1 MANLEKLLPPATRR
15 QFSSLGDALM
25 QTPGYFLSGLNQLTN
40 VPAMAD
46 DTRRQGYPSASNAAL
61 SALGV
66 LGGLQGQVAKGV
78 YKLSP
83 IDALIKG
90 DSLIGDAVPV
100 VGKAIKKAAP
110 PTAAAVAM
118 TPATVDEAEAGGLKN
133 LILKLAD
140 QINTTTPTLLRPK
153 GQGIG
158 ERMPKKI
165 AEQEQLLKTELSK
178 MSTTPKQNENIT
190 NIFNSQE
197 YTVEQ
202 ILAAVKEAL
211 KFGD

>member
-1 MANLEKLLPPATRR
+1 MANLEKLIPPATRR
-15 QFSSLGDALM
+15 QVGSLAEYLRRGLGDV
-25 QTPGYFLSGLNQLTN
+25 FN
-40 VPAMAD
+40 VPAIVD
-46 DTRRQGYPSASNAAL
+46 DVRKQGYPSATNIGLAAL
-61 SALGV
+61 GPA
-66 LGGLQGQVAKGV
+66 GGLQTKIAGGA
-78 YKLSP
+78 LRLLP
-83 IDALIKG
+83 IDAFIKG
-90 DSLIGDAVPV
+90 GSLISDAMPV
-100 VGKAIKKAAP
+100 VGKAIKKTAAP
-110 PTAAAVAM
+110 GAAAVAM

-165 AEQEQLLKTELSK
+165 AEQERQLRLELAK
-178 MSTTPKQNENIT
+178 MPTSPKQNENIA

-211 KFGD
+211 KLGD

>member
-1 MANLEKLLPPATRR
+1 MANLEKLIPPATRR
-15 QFSSLGDALM
+15 QLSSLGDALM
-25 QTPGYFLSGLNQLTN
+25 QTPEYFLSGLNQLTN
-40 VPAMAD
+40 VPAMVD
-46 DTRRQGYPSASNAAL
+46 DVRRQGYPSATNAGL

-100 VGKAIKKAAP
+100 VGKAIKTAAP

-118 TPATVDEAEAGGLKN
+118 KPDEAEGGALKN

-165 AEQEQLLKTELSK
+165 AEQERQLRLELAK
-178 MSTTPKQNENIT
+178 MPTSPKQNENIA

>member
-1 MANLEKLLPPATRR
+1 MANLEKLIPPATRR

-25 QTPGYFLSGLNQLTN
+25 QTPKYFLSGLNQLTN

-46 DTRRQGYPSASNAAL
+46 DVRRQGYPSASNAGL

-83 IDALIKG
+83 IDHLLKG
-90 DSLIGDAVPV
+90 GLIGDAVPV
-100 VGKAIKKAAP
+100 VGQAIKKTAAP
-110 PTAAAVAM
+110 GAAAVAM
-118 TPATVDEAEAGGLKN
+118 KPDEAEGGALKN

-178 MSTTPKQNENIT
+178 MSTTPKQNENIA

>member
-25 QTPGYFLSGLNQLTN
+25 QSPEYIRRGLSELVN
-40 VPAMAD
+40 VPSMVD
-46 DTRRQGYPSASNAAL
+46 DVRRQGYPSATNLGLAAL
-61 SALGV
+61 GPAGA
-66 LGGLQGQVAKGV
+66 LQGQIVKGG
-78 YKLSP
+78 LRLLPATGIFTGSNLL
-83 IDALIKG
+83 A
-90 DSLIGDAVPV
+90 DAVPV
-100 VGKAIKKAAP
+100 VGKAIKKTAAP
-110 PTAAAVAM
+110 AAAGAAM

-178 MSTTPKQNENIT
+178 MSTTPKQNENIA